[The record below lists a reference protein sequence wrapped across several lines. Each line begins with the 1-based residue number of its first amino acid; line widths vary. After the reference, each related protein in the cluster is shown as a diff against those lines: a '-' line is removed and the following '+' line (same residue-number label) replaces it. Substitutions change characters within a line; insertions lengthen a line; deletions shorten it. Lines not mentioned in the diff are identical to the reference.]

1 MKTDTKERIIK
12 KIAIVAMT
20 IAMGPSIQGCT
31 SLTKT
36 ETSNKTT
43 YEQTEDAN
51 VDENNTENI
60 ENTEKLTETEEV
72 SSDKLNINDNASIE
86 KTVDNFYEE
95 YKEYCDLHGIN
106 KDQIRNL
113 IFVINDKYTDENG
126 NLLFDDDMT
135 VLITYAIANDMLYSS
150 SISQK
155 IDNIITTEVSGYD
168 TNNDWKI
175 EKHPSLIPLVDESLA
190 GSSIVV
196 SELKE
201 YETLRDYEIDYMN
214 ENNKIDV
221 DAIDKYVIKNEVI
234 DVNKNSNPV
243 SSVYKNGQLY
253 LMAATHTAILNM
265 DAKVNTNVIYLQVP
279 QYDNIPAIKINP
291 TNAETDMESL
301 FISLMESRSP
311 EEREVFNNVITDVQ
325 TLINAKKTDGE
336 IAEYIEMKYSDV
348 KIDDSNLIIRYY
360 KYRDTMQITAY
371 ENIKC
376 NAQAKT
382 IEQIN
387 SKRKN
392 KEYSKGKQL
401 IYTA

>member
-51 VDENNTENI
+51 VNENNTENI

-371 ENIKC
+371 EN
-376 NAQAKT
+376 
-382 IEQIN
+382 E
-387 SKRKN
+387 
-392 KEYSKGKQL
+392 
-401 IYTA
+401 